1 MVLCV
6 YIDRTAIVVVQRNE
20 AQPGSRGE
28 MANLSSR
35 VLGLDSERSGIDESK
50 GILKEGYNLDLWM
63 VVEPLA

>member
-1 MVLCV
+1 
-6 YIDRTAIVVVQRNE
+6 
-20 AQPGSRGE
+20 